1 MPNPQRPLP
10 TLPPLPQRQPPQP
23 IHIGSDV
30 EEISSGEMQTARGNV
45 KTETEESQSEPKQ
58 TVLRTITYRTNVG
71 TLSEEALKFQLYIRG
86 VDVDDPETRVE
97 TRPRGSKGSGLTP
110 KQFYVDLAQKMV
122 EDGRWKTRIEEEL
135 LKKRMQEYRNK
146 NKPRGSKD

>member
-1 MPNPQRPLP
+1 M
-10 TLPPLPQRQPPQP
+10 
-23 IHIGSDV
+23 
-30 EEISSGEMQTARGNV
+30 
-45 KTETEESQSEPKQ
+45 
-58 TVLRTITYRTNVG
+58 
-71 TLSEEALKFQLYIRG
+71 
-86 VDVDDPETRVE
+86 DVDDPETRVE

-135 LKKRMQEYRNK
+135 LKKRIQEYRNK

>member
-1 MPNPQRPLP
+1 
-10 TLPPLPQRQPPQP
+10 
-23 IHIGSDV
+23 
-30 EEISSGEMQTARGNV
+30 MQTARGNV

-97 TRPRGSKGSGLTP
+97 TRPRGTKGSGMTTR
-110 KQFYVDLAQKMV
+110 QFYIDLAQKMV

-135 LKKRMQEYRNK
+135 LKKRIQEYRHK